1 MGVIT
6 CEKEIALS
14 IPPAKIF
21 KAFVLDGNHLIPK
34 AVPGVIESLSLLEGD
49 GGPGSIKQ
57 VNFGE
62 GTGYKYVKERIDV
75 IDKENCIY
83 EYTMIEGDVLGS
95 EFEKVSNVVKFEASP
110 DGGSIC
116 KGSSKYYTIGDI
128 KVNEEEIDAF
138 KEKQMGLF
146 KAIEAYLLAN
156 PDA

>member
-1 MGVIT
+1 M
-6 CEKEIALS
+6 
-14 IPPAKIF
+14 
-21 KAFVLDGNHLIPK
+21 
-34 AVPGVIESLSLLEGD
+34 
-49 GGPGSIKQ
+49 
-57 VNFGE
+57 
-62 GTGYKYVKERIDV
+62 KERIDV

-116 KGSSKYYTIGDI
+116 KGSSKYYTIGDV
-128 KVNEEEIDAF
+128 KVNEEEIDGF